1 MSLPLHNTLNEEDE
15 VVEQATR
22 ICKICGK
29 EYPYCR
35 TEAAGSENRWQ
46 DVGCCIE
53 HATQYFK
60 EVAIARGELPA
71 EEKQKPTKAE
81 EKKED
86 KRDLKGDKNAEDKIK
101 E

>member
-1 MSLPLHNTLNEEDE
+1 MEK
-15 VVEQATR
+15 ATR

-29 EYPYCR
+29 EYPYCK
-35 TEAAGSENRWQ
+35 TEAAIGENRWQ

-53 HATQYFK
+53 HAMQYFK

-71 EEKQKPTKAE
+71 EEEKKEEKKPVKAE
-81 EKKED
+81 GKKED
-86 KRDLKGDKNAEDKIK
+86 KRDLKGDKNTEDKVK